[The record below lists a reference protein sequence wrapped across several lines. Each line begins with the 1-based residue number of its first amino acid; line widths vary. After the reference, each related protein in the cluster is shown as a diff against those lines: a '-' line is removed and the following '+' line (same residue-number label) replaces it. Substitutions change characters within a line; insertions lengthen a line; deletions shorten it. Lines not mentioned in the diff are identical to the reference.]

1 MPPAASAS
9 ASGPAAPPPSAQAAP
24 AAASQEADWPGLWD
38 FLQQEI
44 FDKPVQ
50 FSGCG
55 SAGTPQ
61 QEAVSPD
68 LEILAEMVEL
78 ASGGYL
84 VFWPPGLD
92 LAAAKALLAGPTGA
106 TSSQASTA
114 AAPEDPVLSSQEL
127 EHELEALLTL
137 EGWV

>member
-1 MPPAASAS
+1 M
-9 ASGPAAPPPSAQAAP
+9 
-24 AAASQEADWPGLWD
+24 ASQGADWPGLWD

-55 SAGTPQ
+55 SAATSQ
-61 QEAVSPD
+61 QGAVSQD
-68 LEILAEMVEL
+68 LEILAEMVDL
-78 ASGGYL
+78 ASGGFL

-92 LAAAKALLAGPTGA
+92 LAAAKALLAGPA
-106 TSSQASTA
+106 AASSSQASTV
-114 AAPEDPVLSSQEL
+114 AAPEDPELVLSSQEL
-127 EHELEALLTL
+127 EHELEALLAL

>member
-1 MPPAASAS
+1 M
-9 ASGPAAPPPSAQAAP
+9 QH
-24 AAASQEADWPGLWD
+24 
-38 FLQQEI
+38 EI

-55 SAGTPQ
+55 SAATSQ
-61 QEAVSPD
+61 QGAVSPD

-78 ASGGYL
+78 ASSGCL
-84 VFWPPGLD
+84 VFWPAGLN
-92 LAAAKALLAGPTGA
+92 LAAAKALLAGPAGA
-106 TSSQASTA
+106 TCSQASTA
-114 AAPEDPVLSSQEL
+114 AAPEDPEVVLSSQEL